1 MISCKNRKVGIITLH
16 GYQNYG
22 NKLQNYALQEIV
34 KKIGFDVET
43 VIFCSPIVKKKNIV
57 NIIGKLFIK
66 DGHTKIFDRICKI
79 IRYSLHR
86 DLENKRIKAFKEFSN
101 KYLLEMFYNY
111 NNETLSYLSNKFD
124 FFITGSDQVWN
135 PIYINKLP
143 IYFLTFCKPNQ
154 RLSYAPSFGKEV
166 IPKEYENKYKVWLS
180 EMKSLSVREKS
191 GAKIIKELV
200 GRDVPVLVDP
210 TLLIS
215 KEHWL
220 SIARKAPNRP
230 DDNYILTYFL
240 GKVSDETNKQIK
252 DLSKKYK
259 MKIIRLADLNDR
271 EAYVAGPSEFID
283 YINSA
288 SILLTDS
295 FHGVAFSILFEKP
308 FIVYERS
315 GSSMYSRIETLLE
328 IFNLRSREVRHIKNA
343 DDIFNIDYSHVAPI
357 LEAERNKALNYLRE
371 AFNIQE

>member
-1 MISCKNRKVGIITLH
+1 
-16 GYQNYG
+16 
-22 NKLQNYALQEIV
+22 
-34 KKIGFDVET
+34 
-43 VIFCSPIVKKKNIV
+43 
-57 NIIGKLFIK
+57 
-66 DGHTKIFDRICKI
+66 
-79 IRYSLHR
+79 
-86 DLENKRIKAFKEFSN
+86 
-101 KYLLEMFYNY
+101 
-111 NNETLSYLSNKFD
+111 
-124 FFITGSDQVWN
+124 
-135 PIYINKLP
+135 
-143 IYFLTFCKPNQ
+143 
-154 RLSYAPSFGKEV
+154 
-166 IPKEYENKYKVWLS
+166 
-180 EMKSLSVREKS
+180 MKSLSVREKS